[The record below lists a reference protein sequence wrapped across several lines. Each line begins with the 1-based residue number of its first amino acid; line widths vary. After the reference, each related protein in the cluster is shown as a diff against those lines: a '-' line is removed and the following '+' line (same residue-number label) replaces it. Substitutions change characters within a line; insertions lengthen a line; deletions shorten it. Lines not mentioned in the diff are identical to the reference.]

1 MIHRP
6 TERGVALLLAIA
18 ILAAISAMTLTA
30 VALARTERVAGLAA
44 VSQVQARAAA
54 ESALAE
60 AMQGWSAGLTPGLPG
75 MQAALASVTVPGPA
89 RGQASVRALGGPVYA
104 LRAEGARLSL
114 AGDTLGSAR
123 LELLVLLEGPDSL
136 GRVRPQAYPR
146 GWRLL
151 P

>member
-1 MIHRP
+1 VTRNP
-6 TERGVALLLAIA
+6 TERGIALLLAIA
-18 ILAAISAMTLTA
+18 ILAAISTMTLTA
-30 VALARTERVAGLAA
+30 LALARMERVAGVAA

-60 AMQGWSAGLTPGLPG
+60 AMQGWASAFTPLTPG
-75 MQAALASVTVPGPA
+75 AEATLATVTVPGSA
-89 RGQASVRALGGPVYA
+89 DGRASVRALGGPVYA
-104 LRAEGARLSL
+104 IRAEGARISL

-123 LELLVLLEGPDSL
+123 LELLVLLDAPDSL
-136 GRVRPQAYPR
+136 GRVHPRSYPR